1 MKTQRK
7 TTARWAF
14 ELACYLVMLIQGVQL
29 AGYQY
34 SLIYITEE
42 FHLTDTAIGLLSCM
56 QFLPTL
62 VVPLLCGG
70 LLDRFEKKKIA
81 AVCVGLFAVGCGL
94 IAVSGNVL
102 LLAGGIGLLV
112 CGTAML
118 PALMTTL
125 LAETDPARSNYYASM
140 TEVFY
145 SIGTVASP
153 LVLSLLI
160 RRGMPWCGLYLA
172 LAVGAVGLIA
182 AFLRMRPAIRV
193 ELREAPGETP
203 EKFRLGA
210 LALLF
215 IAFGMLYTMTEVG
228 FTTFLSTYFARL
240 SDETGASLSI
250 SIVGLTMVLS
260 RMAAGRIRRHK
271 ERIAAMCAAGAACA
285 ALAMALFPARGV
297 ALVWC
302 VLFGLIAGPCWPMM
316 MSLAIDSFPGS
327 AGRMTTLILAGA
339 GLGGLAVNLGMG
351 FFSDACGVAASYL
364 FPAGS
369 ALLCAA
375 VMAGIARCRKK
386 DGAGV

>member
-1 MKTQRK
+1 M
-7 TTARWAF
+7 
-14 ELACYLVMLIQGVQL
+14 
-29 AGYQY
+29 
-34 SLIYITEE
+34 
-42 FHLTDTAIGLLSCM
+42 
-56 QFLPTL
+56 
-62 VVPLLCGG
+62 
-70 LLDRFEKKKIA
+70 
-81 AVCVGLFAVGCGL
+81 
-94 IAVSGNVL
+94 
-102 LLAGGIGLLV
+102 LAGGIGLLV

-153 LVLSLLI
+153 LMLSFLI
-160 RRGMPWCGLYLA
+160 RRGMPWYGLYLA

-193 ELREAPGETP
+193 ELKEAPGETP
-203 EKFRLGA
+203 EKFRLGT

-215 IAFGMLYTMTEVG
+215 IAFGMLHTMMEVG

-250 SIVGLTMVLS
+250 SIVGLTMVVS

-285 ALAMALFPARGV
+285 ALAMALLPARGV